1 MSSLQTIMQR
11 LSGHLDYHLRPHL
24 ADRFGPFNN
33 QEFRQR
39 IFAWIVA
46 EIGPTY
52 IVETGTARGGTTE
65 FMAERTSVPVFGI
78 EIDTRRITFAGLR
91 LKARAAVRLLHGDSE
106 ALLGNLLA
114 GGDLPAG
121 TGFYYLDAHWGEA
134 LPLAAE
140 IEQIFTQRPESI
152 VMIDDFHVPDD
163 PGYGYDDYGPG
174 KTLAVD
180 YVRPVVAKL
189 GLRGFFPTCH
199 STQETGFR
207 RGTLVLARSSADR
220 LGHCPLLREWHF

>member
-1 MSSLQTIMQR
+1 MQR
-11 LSGHLDYHLRPHL
+11 LSAHIDYHFRPQI
-24 ADRFGPFNN
+24 ADRLGSFNN

-52 IVETGTARGGTTE
+52 IVETGTAWGGTTE
-65 FMAERTSVPVFGI
+65 FMAERTPVPVFSI

-91 LKARAAVRLLHGDSE
+91 LKARSAVRLLHGDSE
-106 ALLGNLLA
+106 ALLGDLLS

-121 TGFYYLDAHWGEA
+121 IGFYYLDAHWGEA

-140 IEQIFTQRPESI
+140 IEQIFTQRPESL
-152 VMIDDFHVPDD
+152 VMIDDFHVPGD

-180 YVRPVVAKL
+180 YVRPVVTKL

-207 RGTLVLARSSADR
+207 RGTLVLAGSSADC
-220 LGHCPLLREWHF
+220 LGPCPLLREWHF

>member
-1 MSSLQTIMQR
+1 MNALRTIMQR

-33 QEFRQR
+33 QEFRQQ
-39 IFAWIVA
+39 IFAWIIA

-91 LKARAAVRLLHGDSE
+91 LKARSAVRLLHGDSE
-106 ALLGNLLA
+106 ALLGNLLS
-114 GGDLPAG
+114 GGDLPTG
-121 TGFYYLDAHWGEA
+121 IGFYYLDAHWGEA

-140 IEQIFTQRPESI
+140 IEQIFTQRPESL

-180 YVRPVVAKL
+180 YVRPVATKL

-207 RGTLVLARSSADR
+207 RGTLVLARSSADC
-220 LGHCPLLREWHF
+220 LGPCSLLREWHF